1 MNAQVIVTS
10 QKDTADV
17 GVQVTR
23 AALSGQIRNLFATLE
38 KRQVS
43 YCLLRD
49 GDDLEQ
55 LAQSDEI
62 DLLIDEAHLPR
73 LREIAIEHD
82 FVSLPALGHAPHHFF
97 LTYDEERDHWLKLD
111 VVTSLA
117 YGRPI
122 RALHTE
128 LARSCLKRREQRGP
142 IYVPSTEDE
151 FVALFLHCVLDKGR
165 FDPARRRRLVQL
177 RHEISD
183 HAYVSSQLS
192 STGLPGLTWAQL
204 ADLIDAGDWQALLS
218 YENEIAARMAGD
230 DRLGTTYRRIRGR
243 VLQKLNRWAGFWR
256 RRVPMVALLAP
267 DGAGKT
273 TLAAGIEAS
282 SYFPTR
288 SIYMGLYQKEKSR
301 PRYLRV
307 PGLGLLSRLLTQWRR
322 YLQARYHQGRS
333 RLVIFDRY
341 TYDAALSPRRDLDP
355 LRRFRRWLLANAC
368 PAPEL
373 VIILDAP
380 GAVLHARKGEHTP
393 ELLEQQRQEYLQ
405 MRAELPRAVVIDASQ
420 DSTVVRREALA
431 LIWRQMKR
439 QAATRGVRG
448 NGGA

>member
-1 MNAQVIVTS
+1 MNAHAIVTA
-10 QKDTADV
+10 QEDIADT
-17 GVQVTR
+17 GVQARR
-23 AALSGQIRNLFATLE
+23 ASLAEQVCTLFVTLE
-38 KRQVS
+38 KRQVNYS
-43 YCLLRD
+43 LLRD
-49 GDDLEQ
+49 GDDLER
-55 LAQSDEI
+55 LARSDEI
-62 DLLIDEAHLPR
+62 DLLVDEAHLPR
-73 LREIAIEHD
+73 FREIAIEHD

-97 LTYDEERDHWLKLD
+97 LTYNEETDRWLKLD
-111 VVTSLA
+111 VVTCLT

-128 LARSCLKRREQRGP
+128 LAKSCLQRRVQRGAV
-142 IYVPSTEDE
+142 YVLSAEDE
-151 FVALFLHCVLDKGR
+151 FVTLLLHCVLDKGR
-165 FDPARRRRLVQL
+165 FEPARRRRLTQL

-183 HAYVSSQLS
+183 QEYISSQLS
-192 STGLPGLTWAQL
+192 SNGLVELTWEQV
-204 ADLIDAGDWQALLS
+204 ADLIDAGDWQTLLS
-218 YENEIAARMAGD
+218 YEKEIAAHIAGRQ
-230 DRLGTTYRRIRGR
+230 RLGVTYRRIRGR
-243 VLQKLNRWAGFWR
+243 LLQKLNRWAGFWR

-273 TLAAGIEAS
+273 TLAAGIEDS

-288 SIYMGLYQKEKSR
+288 SIYMGLYQNKKSR
-301 PRYLRV
+301 PAYLRV

-322 YLQARYHQGRS
+322 YLKARYHQGRS

-341 TYDAALSPRRDLDP
+341 TYDAALAPRKNLDP

-380 GAVLHARKGEHTP
+380 GAVLHARKGEHTA

-405 MRAELPRAVVIDASQ
+405 MRADLPRAVIIDASQ
-420 DSTVVRREALA
+420 DGDAVRREAIS

-439 QAATRGVRG
+439 QSVTDKGRSY
-448 NGGA
+448 GGA